1 MSAADLRSVL
11 ADPAHSGAYFID
23 ARDTESMAQAGAAL
37 DYAVLR
43 VDLADCQDKADLMQR
58 FAAAGQFPEW
68 FGGNWD
74 ALADALGDLS
84 WRPAP
89 GYLLL
94 IEHAGDWRAAHGEDF
109 DTLLDILNE
118 AAFRW
123 AQARSAFWA
132 LLPFP
137 GELLSALEDD

>member
-1 MSAADLRSVL
+1 MNTTELRNVL
-11 ADPAHSGAYFID
+11 ADPEHSGWSCNGRAN
-23 ARDTESMAQAGAAL
+23 RVSMAEAGSAL

-43 VDLADCQDKADLMQR
+43 VDLADCPDKGELMKR
-58 FAAAGQFPEW
+58 FAAAGGFPTW

-84 WRPAP
+84 WRPAE

-94 IEHAGDWRAAHGEDF
+94 VEHAGDWRAANGEDF
-109 DTLLDILNE
+109 DMLLDILNE
-118 AAFRW
+118 AAFRR
-123 AQARSAFWA
+123 AEDGTAFWA

-137 GELLSALEDD
+137 AELLAAFEG